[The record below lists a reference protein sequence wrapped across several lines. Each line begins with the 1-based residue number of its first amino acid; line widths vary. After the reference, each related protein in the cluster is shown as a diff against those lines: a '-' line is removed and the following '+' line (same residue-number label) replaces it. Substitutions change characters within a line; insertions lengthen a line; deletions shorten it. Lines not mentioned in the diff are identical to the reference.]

1 MQNSSRFTIAIYIC
15 AYMETIKYEYMV
27 TREFLSA
34 GITVN
39 PVVIRTL
46 H

>member
-1 MQNSSRFTIAIYIC
+1 MQNSSSFTIAIYIC

-27 TREFLSA
+27 ISEFLLG

-39 PVVIRTL
+39 TAVI
-46 H
+46 